1 MEFQNH
7 YIDKDIENEESSSDD
22 SDSKSSESSD
32 STDETKPAITLQ
44 QYLDFGFKNNK
55 KGFTFEIKGNFSQ
68 RVVID
73 ELGNKMG
80 WSF

>member
-44 QYLDFGFKNNK
+44 QYLDFGFKNK
-55 KGFTFEIKGNFSQ
+55 QGFT
-68 RVVID
+68 
-73 ELGNKMG
+73 
-80 WSF
+80 